1 MRARSTISLSSRTPD
16 SMVLWTDEKKMGAR
30 YFLLETVV
38 HINAIPGSCYGMSHL
53 SGDVVAVAVV
63 AVAVPYCHLTQTTI
77 HYLSNVILF
86 CQLCY
91 LLS

>member
-1 MRARSTISLSSRTPD
+1 MRARSTISFLSRTPD

-38 HINAIPGSCYGMSHL
+38 HINAIHGSCYGMSHL
-53 SGDVVAVAVV
+53 SGDVVAVAV
-63 AVAVPYCHLTQTTI
+63 PHCHLTQTTI
-77 HYLSNVILF
+77 HNLSNVILF